1 MNVSI
6 VRISIVSGE
15 RVTMHDG
22 SGSYVGIARS
32 FVTARLV
39 DTTIRRRLFILQ
51 HERIGILLLNRHNW
65 LFGLMIHTG

>member
-1 MNVSI
+1 
-6 VRISIVSGE
+6 
-15 RVTMHDG
+15 MHDG